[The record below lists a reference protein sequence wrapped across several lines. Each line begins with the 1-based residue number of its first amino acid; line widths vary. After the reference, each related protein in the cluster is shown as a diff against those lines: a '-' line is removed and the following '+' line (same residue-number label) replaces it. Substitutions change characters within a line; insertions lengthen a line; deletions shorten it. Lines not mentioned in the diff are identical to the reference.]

1 MSDTSLTDDQPLT
14 DDQRPSPPDG
24 ASLDTLVFTNTFQRE
39 LPADPDDRIVP
50 RQVHEAAYS
59 RVEPAPT
66 ASPMTLAV
74 ADEMLDTL
82 GLDRADARSERFAR
96 VFSGNELLE
105 GMDPYAMSY
114 GGHQFGNWAGQLG
127 DGRAIALGEVET
139 PSGQRLT
146 LQLKGAGPTPY
157 SRSADGLAVLRSSLR
172 EFLCSEAMHHL
183 GVPTTRALS
192 LVLTGDKVVRDMF
205 YDGRPEAELGAVVCR
220 VAPSFL
226 RFGNYQLPASR
237 GDLELLRTLLDHT
250 IANHFP
256 ELLELHAASSPEI
269 HAAWFARV
277 AELTADLMVE
287 WMRVGFVH
295 GVMNTDNLSVLGLT
309 IDFGPYGWLEDFDPG
324 WTPNTTDA
332 QHRRYRYGNQ
342 PQIGHWNLAQL
353 GNAIVP
359 LIDDVEPLQQ
369 ALDGYIDRYQRGYQ
383 SMMASK
389 LGLSGFD
396 PDTDDDL
403 IRRVIDVL
411 VSAETDMTIFFR
423 NLADVDL
430 KADRAQRFDPLLEAY
445 YRPEQLDEAVMEG
458 IDGFLDAL
466 AERVARDGLDTAQ
479 RRELMNSVNPR
490 FVLRNYL
497 AQLAIDAAEAGDP
510 SKIDELLD
518 TLRRPYHDQP
528 EREHLAGKRPD
539 WARSRPGCS
548 MLSCSS

>member
-1 MSDTSLTDDQPLT
+1 MSSSPLPNT
-14 DDQRPSPPDG
+14 PPAPADAG
-24 ASLDTLVFTNTFQRE
+24 SSLDDLEFTNTFQLE

-50 RQVHEAAYS
+50 RPVHGAAYS
-59 RVEPAPT
+59 RVRPSPT
-66 ASPMTLAV
+66 AAPVTLAV
-74 ADEMLDTL
+74 TDEMLDVL
-82 GLDRADARSERFAR
+82 GLDRADAESERFAQ
-96 VFSGNELLE
+96 VFSGNELLD
-105 GMDPYAMSY
+105 GMDPYAMNY

-127 DGRAIALGEVET
+127 DGRAIALGEVRT
-139 PSGQRLT
+139 PDGQRLT
-146 LQLKGAGPTPY
+146 LQLKGAGRTPY

-237 GDLELLRTLLDHT
+237 GEHELLRSLLDHT

-256 ELLELHAASSPEI
+256 ELLDRHPASSPEI

-277 AELTADLMVE
+277 ADLTADLMVE

-353 GNAIVP
+353 GNALVP

-369 ALDGYIDRYQRGYQ
+369 ALDGYVDRYQRGYQ
-383 SMMASK
+383 AMMASK
-389 LGLSGFD
+389 LGLSAFD
-396 PDTDDDL
+396 PETDDDL
-403 IRRVIDVL
+403 IRGVIDVL

-430 KADRAQRFDPLLEAY
+430 GADSPSRFDPLRDAY
-445 YRPEQLDEAVMEG
+445 YRPEQLDDDVMAG
-458 IDGFLDAL
+458 IDAFLDAL
-466 AERVARDGLDTAQ
+466 AARVARDPLDTDE
-479 RRELMNSVNPR
+479 RRSLMRSVNPR

-497 AQLAIDAAEAGDP
+497 AQLAIDAAETGDP
-510 SKIDELLD
+510 SKIHELLD
-518 TLRRPYHDQP
+518 TLRRPYDDQP
-528 EREHLAGKRPD
+528 GREHLAGKRPE